1 VLRLYLKRI
10 EVKGFKSFADKIEL
24 DFNGGI
30 TAIVGPNG
38 SGKSNISDAIRWVLG
53 EQSAKTLRGAKM
65 EDVIFAGTETRK
77 PLGCA
82 EVSLTID
89 NSDGIVP
96 IEYTEIT
103 VTRRLYRSGESEYLI
118 NNTPCRLRDIQEIF
132 MDTGIGKDGYSLI
145 GQGRVDEILSTRSED
160 RRNLFEEAAGIVK
173 YKTRKLEAE
182 RKLENTRQNL
192 LRIDDIISELES
204 QIEPLRE
211 QSEVAKKYLSF
222 KEELKELEINL
233 ILNNYNEAREKYK
246 KITVDSDEINQ
257 TKEQEEKRKQILKE
271 EVVSLKQNLV
281 EIEKELER
289 VSTERLELEK
299 NQENKQ
305 GEIKVLNER
314 YANFINEID
323 RLKNEIENNK
333 EYILEVESS
342 IQNLGLDNNEV
353 LDEIQLIKNEIDKIE
368 KEYNNLNQKYIT
380 IESDIDEKKSNL
392 LQLLNDISQEK
403 NKISSYEI
411 TLQNFDRRKEQI
423 NYIRSQKEEE
433 LEKVKKEKEKND
445 INYNNLSE
453 KRKNKTDLFN
463 SVLQQI
469 SFLEQEGKR
478 LQSEKNNLISDL
490 RSKEARCNALVSME
504 NELEGFNKATKY
516 ILTNYKEN
524 FGVLGAVSD
533 IIKVPK
539 GYEVAVEIA
548 LGAAIQNIVVKNES
562 VAIQLIDVLK
572 KNNIGRVTF
581 YPLNTVK
588 YKPYIIDQKIKQM
601 SGYLGLANEIVSFDE
616 VYKNVVG
623 NILGRVLICDNL
635 ENAKN
640 IAKEIDYALRIVTL
654 EGDVI
659 NAGGSFTGGSVAK
672 SHGIFSRKNEI
683 EELNTDIKTLK
694 ETALKYDKNIALN
707 NEKIND
713 YFIKKNEIEQEIKS
727 IEKEIQ
733 ILVGKQL
740 FYEKQIED
748 INKNIKDIE
757 VELEHIEIETQ
768 NVKKKLEEREQQL
781 KLLEEKQSLIQ
792 EYVENTQR
800 DIKDLQVKKDV
811 LYKELTDKRILY
823 AEKNKILEGISER
836 RKQLE
841 KEKNNY
847 ENRIKNYELEI
858 ENLNIKIEQTKEN
871 IRKNLIELQK
881 YAEDI
886 IKVKEEYYL
895 FEGKKREFTDI
906 IQSKER
912 DIVAIEESIASIINS
927 IHKLDIMK
935 NKLENEIEV
944 LTNKL
949 WEEYELSI
957 PQAVKYKKEIKNVGE
972 ISKRVNELKTNIR
985 SLGDVNV
992 NSIEEYK
999 RVVERYSFLK
1009 QQREDLIN
1017 AEKSLVGVINEMVQK
1032 MTEQFKYNFR
1042 IIRENFNLTFKELF
1056 GGGYADLRLD
1066 GEDVLNSGIE
1076 IIVQP
1081 PGKKLQTLS
1090 LLSGGERGLAAIA
1103 LIFAILKMKPTP
1115 FCVLDEIEAALDD
1128 ANVNRFADF
1137 LKDYSTRTQFIIITH
1152 RKGSMAAADTLY
1164 GVTMEEKG
1172 VSKVVSLKLEGGK

>member
-1 VLRLYLKRI
+1 MYLKRI

>member
-1 VLRLYLKRI
+1 MYLKRI

-192 LRIDDIISELES
+192 LRIDDIISELEA
-204 QIEPLRE
+204 QIEPLKE

-368 KEYNNLNQKYIT
+368 KEYNSLNQKYIT

-423 NYIRSQKEEE
+423 NFIRSQKEEE

-478 LQSEKNNLISDL
+478 LQSEKNNIISDL

-588 YKPYIIDQKIKQM
+588 YKPYMIDQKIKQM
-601 SGYLGLANEIVSFDE
+601 PGYLGLANEIVSFDE

-623 NILGRVLICDNL
+623 NILGRVIICDNL

-659 NAGGSFTGGSVAK
+659 NAGGSFTGGSVVK
-672 SHGIFSRKNEI
+672 SHGILSRKNEI
-683 EELNTDIKTLK
+683 EELNADIKILK
-694 ETALKYDKNIALN
+694 ETTLKYNKNIALN

-713 YFIKKNEIEQEIKS
+713 YFIKKNEIDQEIKS

-781 KLLEEKQSLIQ
+781 KLLEEKQASIQ

-811 LYKELTDKRILY
+811 LHKELTDKRILY

-858 ENLNIKIEQTKEN
+858 ENLNIKIEHTKEN

-895 FEGKKREFTDI
+895 FEGKKREITDI
-906 IQSKER
+906 IQSKEK
-912 DIVAIEESIASIINS
+912 DIVAVEESISSVINS

-944 LTNKL
+944 LINKL

-972 ISKRVNELKTNIR
+972 ISKRVNELKANIR

-1066 GEDVLNSGIE
+1066 GDDVLNAGIE

-1128 ANVNRFADF
+1128 ANVNRFAEF

>member
-1 VLRLYLKRI
+1 MYLKRI

-246 KITVDSDEINQ
+246 KLTVDSDEINQ

-271 EVVSLKQNLV
+271 EVVSLKQNLI

-368 KEYNNLNQKYIT
+368 KEYNSLNQKYIT

-433 LEKVKKEKEKND
+433 LEKVKKEKEEND
-445 INYNNLSE
+445 NNYNNLSE

-478 LQSEKNNLISDL
+478 LQSEKNNLISDI

-683 EELNTDIKTLK
+683 EELNADIKILK

-707 NEKIND
+707 SEKIND

-781 KLLEEKQSLIQ
+781 KVLEEKQASIQ

-906 IQSKER
+906 IQSKEK
-912 DIVAIEESIASIINS
+912 DIVEIEESIASIINS

-972 ISKRVNELKTNIR
+972 ISKRVNELKANIR